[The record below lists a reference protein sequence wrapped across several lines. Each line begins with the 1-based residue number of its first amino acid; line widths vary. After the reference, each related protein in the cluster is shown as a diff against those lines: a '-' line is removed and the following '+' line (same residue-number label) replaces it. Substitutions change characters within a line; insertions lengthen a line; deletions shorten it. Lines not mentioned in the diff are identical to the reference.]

1 MSNAKNRAEELLDE
15 LIKGK
20 TAEELIGQEGL
31 LKQLTK
37 SLVERAMQGEM
48 THHLGYERKASSGNN
63 SGNSRNGKSIKKV
76 KGDFGS
82 IDLEVPRDRNGSF
95 EPQIVQK
102 GQSRF
107 TGFDDKIISMYSRG
121 MTTREISEHL
131 KEIYQVEV
139 SADLI
144 SQVTDSVMETVI
156 EWQNRTLDKV
166 YPILIMDALIVKV
179 RDGNHVVNKA
189 FYLALGINLQG
200 RKEVLGIWV
209 ERTEGAKFWLQILTD
224 LKNRGV
230 EEILIA
236 CVDGLKGFPDTITS
250 VFPNA
255 QVQLCI
261 VHMVRN
267 SLKWVSY
274 KQRKELALDLKAIYQ
289 SPSEEMAKKCLDDF
303 EAKWDSQY
311 PMISK
316 SWRNNW
322 ESVIPFLA
330 YPPNIRKAIYTTNA
344 IESIG
349 MGLRKIIKNRGSFPN
364 DEAAIKL
371 LYLALNN
378 MSKKW
383 TMPIQDWGKAMNQ
396 FSIIFGDRLKLDSF

>member
-1 MSNAKNRAEELLDE
+1 
-15 LIKGK
+15 
-20 TAEELIGQEGL
+20 
-31 LKQLTK
+31 
-37 SLVERAMQGEM
+37 M
-48 THHLGYERKASSGNN
+48 T
-63 SGNSRNGKSIKKV
+63 
-76 KGDFGS
+76 
-82 IDLEVPRDRNGSF
+82 P
-95 EPQIVQK
+95 
-102 GQSRF
+102 
-107 TGFDDKIISMYSRG
+107 
-121 MTTREISEHL
+121 REISEHL

-156 EWQNRTLDKV
+156 EWQNRPLDKV
-166 YPILIMDALIVKV
+166 YPIFIMDALVVKV
-179 RDGNHVVNKA
+179 RDGNHVQNKV

-200 RKEVLGIWV
+200 TKEILGIWV

-230 EEILIA
+230 EDILIA
-236 CVDGLKGFPDTITS
+236 CVDGLKGFPETIVS

-267 SLKWVSY
+267 SLKLVSY
-274 KQRKELALDLKAIYQ
+274 KQKKELVIDLKAIYK
-289 SPSEEMAKKCLDDF
+289 SPSEEIAKKALDDF
-303 EAKWDSQY
+303 ATKWDSQY

-344 IESIG
+344 IESMN
-349 MGLRKIIKNRGSFPN
+349 MGLRKIIKNRGSFPT
-364 DEAAIKL
+364 DEATIKL

>member
-48 THHLGYERKASSGNN
+48 THHLGYEKHASSGNN
-63 SGNSRNGKSIKKV
+63 SGNSRNGKSIKKL

-179 RDGNHVVNKA
+179 RDGNHVQNKA
-189 FYLALGINLQG
+189 FYLALGINVQG
-200 RKEVLGIWV
+200 TKEILGIWV
-209 ERTEGAKFWLQILTD
+209 EKTEGAKFWLQILTD

-230 EEILIA
+230 EDILIA

-303 EAKWDSQY
+303 SAKWDSQY

-371 LYLALNN
+371 LYLALKN

-396 FSIIFGDRLKLDSF
+396 FSILFGDRLKLDSF

>member
-1 MSNAKNRAEELLDE
+1 MSKPKNRAEELLDE

-48 THHLGYERKASSGNN
+48 THHLGYEKHASSGNN
-63 SGNSRNGKSIKKV
+63 SGNSRNGKSSKKL
-76 KGDFGS
+76 KGDFGT
-82 IDLEVPRDRNGSF
+82 IDLEIPRDRNGSF
-95 EPQIVQK
+95 EPQIIQK

-144 SQVTDSVMETVI
+144 SQVTDSVMTTVI
-156 EWQNRTLDKV
+156 EWQNRPLDKV

-179 RDGNHVVNKA
+179 RDGNHVQNKA

-200 RKEVLGIWV
+200 TKEILGIWV
-209 ERTEGAKFWLQILTD
+209 EKTEGAKFWLQILTD

-230 EEILIA
+230 EDILIA

-344 IESIG
+344 IESMN

-396 FSIIFGDRLKLDSF
+396 FSILFGDRLKLDSF

>member
-1 MSNAKNRAEELLDE
+1 MSKPQNRAEELLDE

-20 TAEELIGQEGL
+20 TPEELLGKEGL

-37 SLVERAMQGEM
+37 SLIERAMQGEM
-48 THHLGYERKASSGNN
+48 THHLGYEKNSSLGNN
-63 SGNSRNGKSIKKV
+63 SGNSRNGKSSKKL
-76 KGDFGS
+76 KGDFGT

-95 EPQIVQK
+95 EPQIIQK
-102 GQSRF
+102 GQTRF

-121 MTTREISEHL
+121 MTTREISQHL
-131 KEIYQVEV
+131 QEIYQVEV

-144 SQVTDSVMETVI
+144 SGVTDSVMTTVI
-156 EWQNRTLDKV
+156 EWQNRPLDKV
-166 YPILIMDALIVKV
+166 YPILIMDALVVKV
-179 RDGNHVVNKA
+179 RDGNHVQNKA
-189 FYLALGINLQG
+189 FYLAVGINLQG
-200 RKEVLGIWV
+200 AKEILGIWV

-230 EEILIA
+230 EDILIA
-236 CVDGLKGFPDTITS
+236 CVDGLKGFPDTILS

-255 QVQLCI
+255 QIQLCI

-267 SLKWVSY
+267 ALKWVSY
-274 KQRKELALDLKAIYQ
+274 KQRKELVIDLKAIYK
-289 SPSEEMAKKCLDDF
+289 SPSAEIAKKSLDDF
-303 EAKWDSQY
+303 STKWDSQY
-311 PMISK
+311 PMNSK
-316 SWRNNW
+316 SWRSNW

-344 IESIG
+344 IESMN
-349 MGLRKIIKNRGSFPN
+349 MGLRKIIKNRGSFPT

-396 FSIIFGDRLKLDSF
+396 FAIIFGDRLKLDSF

>member
-1 MSNAKNRAEELLDE
+1 MSKPKNRGEELLDE

-20 TAEELIGQEGL
+20 PPEELLGNEGL

-37 SLVERAMQGEM
+37 SLIERAMQGEM
-48 THHLGYERKASSGNN
+48 THHLGYEKNASSGNN
-63 SGNSRNGKSIKKV
+63 SGNSRNGKSIKKL

-95 EPQIVQK
+95 EPQIIQK

-144 SQVTDSVMETVI
+144 SQVTDSIMGTVI
-156 EWQNRTLDKV
+156 EWQNRPLDKV

-200 RKEVLGIWV
+200 TKEILGIWV
-209 ERTEGAKFWLQILTD
+209 EKTEGAKFWLQILTD

-230 EEILIA
+230 EDILIA
-236 CVDGLKGFPDTITS
+236 CVDGLKGFPETIVS
-250 VFPNA
+250 VFPKA

-274 KQRKELALDLKAIYQ
+274 KQKKELVIDLKAIYK
-289 SPSEEMAKKCLDDF
+289 SPSEEIAKKSLDDF
-303 EAKWDSQY
+303 SAKWDSQY

-344 IESIG
+344 IESMN
-349 MGLRKIIKNRGSFPN
+349 MGLRKIIKNRGSFPT
-364 DEAAIKL
+364 DEAAVKL

-383 TMPIQDWGKAMNQ
+383 TMPIQDWDGERAAEFK
-396 FSIIFGDRLKLDSF
+396 R